1 MKNTFRKGLAL
12 LMVLCLLVPL
22 LGIPALAALSDD
34 PYSDQQWNLE
44 MIGAEQA
51 WQSGL
56 TGRGVRVAVIDS
68 GVSTVNGDFDPDR
81 LLAGK
86 NTANEASSTEDSGGH
101 GTLVAGII
109 GAAKDNGVGIAG
121 IAPNV
126 TIVPLKTFTD
136 TTVHVGA
143 VANAFYAAVDEFD
156 CDVINYSYG
165 IKTSTQAYH
174 DMVKY
179 AVSKGVIVICSAGNE
194 GSSTLHYPAAF
205 DEVIA
210 VGSVNS
216 AMECSTFSQHNS
228 SVFVTAP
235 GEKITSLG
243 LDPESVRTAS
253 GTSLSAPHVAALA
266 ALLKEAHPEMTTADF
281 KEILKTS
288 CLDLGDEGYDEYY
301 GWGLIQIP
309 EAIRAADEYF
319 ASHTPDEP
327 DPSPEP
333 TPDPSPDPGS
343 SWLDFFSFS
352 WIRDLFRSIIRSLFK
367 GWSPN
372 LTF

>member
-1 MKNTFRKGLAL
+1 MKNTLRKGFAL
-12 LMVLCLLVPL
+12 LMVLILLVPL
-22 LGIPALAALSDD
+22 LGVPALAALSDD

-44 MIGAEQA
+44 MIGAEQG

-56 TGRGVRVAVIDS
+56 TGRGVRVAIIDS
-68 GVSTVNGDFDPDR
+68 GVSAATGDIDPDR

-86 NTANEASSTEDSGGH
+86 NVADETQSTEDTEGH
-101 GTLVAGII
+101 GTFIAGII
-109 GAAKDNGVGIAG
+109 GATKDNGVGIAG
-121 IAPNV
+121 IAPGV
-126 TIVPLKTFTD
+126 TIIPIKTTD
-136 TTVHVGA
+136 GSTIHVGVNSA
-143 VANAFYAAVDEFD
+143 AFYAAIDEFH
-156 CDVINYSYG
+156 CDVINYSTGTTVPSEEYRE
-165 IKTSTQAYH
+165 
-174 DMVKY
+174 MVRY
-179 AVSKGVIVICSAGNE
+179 ADSKGVIVISSVGNK
-194 GSSTLHYPAAF
+194 GDSTVQYPAAF
-205 DEVIA
+205 DEVIG
-210 VGSVNS
+210 VGSIGRT
-216 AMECSTFSQHNS
+216 MECSSFSQHNS

-235 GEKITSLG
+235 GEKITSLSLG
-243 LDPESVRTAS
+243 SGTVRTGS
-253 GTSLSAPHVAALA
+253 GTSYSTPHVVGLA

-281 KEILKTS
+281 KEILKAS

-333 TPDPSPDPGS
+333 TPEPTPDPGS
-343 SWLDFFSFS
+343 SWIDFFNFN
-352 WIRDLFRSIIRSLFK
+352 WLRDLFRSIIRSLFK